1 MKTANQSLTR
11 RALIAAACTLAFS
24 ASAWA
29 SDAYPNKVISLVVPT
44 AAGGGNDAMAR
55 VLAKRM
61 SEILGQQI
69 VVENKAG
76 GNGAIASE
84 YVARAKPDG
93 YTILFGYIATHAM
106 NPALQKL
113 RYDPVASFSPI
124 GMVCNSPTLMVANP
138 KLAIS
143 SVPDLIKASK
153 ADPNGLNYASAGSGT
168 APHFAAELFKLST
181 GTQIMH
187 VPYKGSAPAMTDT
200 MAGQTQIM
208 FPSLFTAYP
217 FVQTG
222 KLKPLAVAGPRRSEL
237 MPDVPTL
244 AELGIQGVDVSQ
256 WYAMFAPAR
265 TPVDIVTQLN
275 QALNQTLQDKTVAKN
290 LELHGATVEWST
302 PEQLG
307 TLVSTELKRWQG
319 VVARAGL
326 TPD

>member
-1 MKTANQSLTR
+1 
-11 RALIAAACTLAFS
+11 
-24 ASAWA
+24 
-29 SDAYPNKVISLVVPT
+29 
-44 AAGGGNDAMAR
+44 
-55 VLAKRM
+55 
-61 SEILGQQI
+61 
-69 VVENKAG
+69 
-76 GNGAIASE
+76 
-84 YVARAKPDG
+84 
-93 YTILFGYIATHAM
+93 
-106 NPALQKL
+106 
-113 RYDPVASFSPI
+113 
-124 GMVCNSPTLMVANP
+124 
-138 KLAIS
+138 
-143 SVPDLIKASK
+143 
-153 ADPNGLNYASAGSGT
+153 
-168 APHFAAELFKLST
+168 
-181 GTQIMH
+181 
-187 VPYKGSAPAMTDT
+187 MTDT

-290 LELHGATVEWST
+290 LELHGAIVEWST